1 MVEDIKIAAERQV
14 ELLRCSG
21 KILPF
26 K

>member
-21 KILPF
+21 KIVAF
-26 K
+26 